1 MAKALAVGTRDAR
14 LLYHAG
20 MIAAALDDGQRARR
34 LLTSALALDATFDPL
49 QVRRA
54 RETLAGLP

>member
-1 MAKALAVGTRDAR
+1 
-14 LLYHAG
+14 
-20 MIAAALDDGQRARR
+20 MIAAALDDGQRARG
-34 LLTSALALDATFDPL
+34 LLTSALALDPTFDPL